1 MHIQERRIAK
11 RFPLE
16 LRGYAIINGSN
27 VDMRTRNVS
36 QGGGLVKFASH
47 ITFKQGMKLLVRFD
61 IGFMARAI
69 ICRCDN
75 DALYSIMFDRFDAC
89 SDLVL
94 IAYLIRYERH
104 LPTGVTI
111 Q

>member
-1 MHIQERRIAK
+1 MHIKEQRIAK

-27 VDMRTRNVS
+27 IEMRTRNVS
-36 QGGGLVKFASH
+36 QGGGLVKFATH
-47 ITFKQGMKLLVRFD
+47 ITLKKGMKLLVRFD

-69 ICRCDN
+69 ICRCGN
-75 DALYSIMFDRFDAC
+75 DTLYSIMFDRFDAY

-94 IAYLIRYERH
+94 IAYLVRYEQH